1 MSCFHQFVVFV
12 YFTHLHLVLVLS
24 TYKFVNEIFYYID
37 GFLLFFHLN
46 KDKIC
51 KMSSVQVKDFFFEVY
66 IGML

>member
-24 TYKFVNEIFYYID
+24 MYKFVNEIFYYID

-51 KMSSVQVKDFFFEVY
+51 KMSSV
-66 IGML
+66 